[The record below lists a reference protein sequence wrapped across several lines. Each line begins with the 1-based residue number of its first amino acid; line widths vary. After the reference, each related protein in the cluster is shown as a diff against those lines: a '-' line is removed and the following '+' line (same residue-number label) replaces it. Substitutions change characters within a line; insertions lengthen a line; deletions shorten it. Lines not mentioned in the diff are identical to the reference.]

1 MIEADL
7 DAILLIERQ
16 SFQRTWPR
24 SLFLGELNC
33 ENAYCYT
40 LRRQENANSTRII
53 AYVCYRV
60 VSDEMHLLRVAV
72 AQQWRR
78 RGIAS
83 RLIDECL
90 TLARGKGA
98 ATAVL
103 EVRPSN
109 TPAISMY
116 QKLGF
121 QCLGRRP
128 FYYSETREDAL
139 VLSKNLEEV
148 L

>member
-7 DAILLIERQ
+7 DSILLIERQ
-16 SFQRTWPR
+16 SFQRIWPR
-24 SLFLGELNC
+24 SSFLGELNC
-33 ENAYCYT
+33 ENAYCFT
-40 LRRQENANSTRII
+40 LRRQENDNSTRVI

-72 AQQWRR
+72 AQKFRR

-83 RLIDECL
+83 RLIDGCL
-90 TLARGKGA
+90 KLAREKGA
-98 ATAVL
+98 TTALL

-121 QCLGRRP
+121 QCIGKRP
-128 FYYSETREDAL
+128 YYYTETREDAL
-139 VLSKNLEEV
+139 ILSKNLEEV